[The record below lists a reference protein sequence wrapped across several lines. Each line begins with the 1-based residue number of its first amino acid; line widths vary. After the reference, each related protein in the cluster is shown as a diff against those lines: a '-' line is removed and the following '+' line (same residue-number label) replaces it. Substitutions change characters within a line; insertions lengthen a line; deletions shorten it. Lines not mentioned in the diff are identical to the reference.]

1 MVIRNFTHG
10 IDMNWD
16 RRGSAPEVG
25 IKRVNSLFML
35 KPNSY
40 MSFKVAG
47 LLLYLPNFADGG
59 SDYTQFIRR
68 SSGHMVTWF
77 PIVSIMVWM
86 VTLQKYMSPSTCEC
100 ELISHFLKCVW
111 KKNTFC
117 RWNLAKDFEMRSTW
131 VTCDSM
137 VCILPGSSVHG
148 ISQARILEW
157 VAISFSKGSSWSRD
171 QTCIFCVS
179 CIGRPVLYH

>member
-1 MVIRNFTHG
+1 MQCPRTSDLCPHITKSSPGHMVIRNFTHS

-40 MSFKVAG
+40 MSFQVAG
-47 LLLYLPNFADGG
+47 LLLYIPNFADGG
-59 SDYTQFIRR
+59 SDYTQFIRS

-77 PIVSIMVWM
+77 PVVSIMVWM

-111 KKNTFC
+111 KKTPF
-117 RWNLAKDFEMRSTW
+117 AD
-131 VTCDSM
+131 
-137 VCILPGSSVHG
+137 G
-148 ISQARILEW
+148 IQLRILRW
-157 VAISFSKGSSWSRD
+157 D
-171 QTCIFCVS
+171 QPELLMRAC
-179 CIGRPVLYH
+179 